1 MIGNY
6 RDSHREAQW
15 RIAKILEFISI
26 NKCKLQVVEEH
37 KYPNDQD
44 TFTQAL
50 KAADENNQR
59 DQMIKSLQ
67 NMLLEHQ
74 ILDETEPKIRTALS
88 FMTKKLDRIDKN
100 WPRRCSKT
108 QGKYNTSKH
117 QIQSELLLHEH
128 KDSKS

>member
-1 MIGNY
+1 M
-6 RDSHREAQW
+6 
-15 RIAKILEFISI
+15 
-26 NKCKLQVVEEH
+26 EEH

-50 KAADENNQR
+50 NAADENNQR

-88 FMTKKLDRIDKN
+88 FIEKNSIELTKN
-100 WPRRCSKT
+100 WPST
-108 QGKYNTSKH
+108 M
-117 QIQSELLLHEH
+117 
-128 KDSKS
+128 